1 MARLMGAASRQ
12 RLTAK
17 LPPQQFHCLLE
28 ELPLHLIPRGIERA
42 SKAREESDFLFLN
55 PACLILPAGQ
65 VPAELEGRQDLLEG
79 FYLQS
84 TIAWVRD
91 PRAGFWLPFWLGPK
105 CEAILSQ
112 VQAGEVAA
120 VPHSGTL
127 RDALTKAGILLSA
140 STEERRIAEWKAMVE
155 RGVRAFREKDYVPLN
170 KLIHPFHIAALRRYY
185 RYAIR
190 KGALGLGGE
199 QSLRRYVAHN
209 EPVAR
214 YFHHQLA
221 CVVSAIV
228 GEPVKPSYVYLAA
241 YLSGAELKKH
251 TDREQCEFSVT
262 LCMDFSPE
270 PEHASPWPIRV
281 DTPEGSAT
289 IYQSLGDGLVYR
301 GTRVPHYRDILGRG
315 CTSTSM
321 FFHYVA
327 ADFSGPPDT
336 TYSTDK
342 T

>member
-155 RGVRAFREKDYVPLN
+155 RGVRAFREIHFTVP
-170 KLIHPFHIAALRRYY
+170 
-185 RYAIR
+185 RYAATTGMR
-190 KGALGLGGE
+190 FARERLGWGAN
-199 QSLRRYVAHN
+199 R
-209 EPVAR
+209 
-214 YFHHQLA
+214 A
-221 CVVSAIV
+221 CAAMWLTTNRSRAI
-228 GEPVKPSYVYLAA
+228 SII
-241 YLSGAELKKH
+241 S
-251 TDREQCEFSVT
+251 S
-262 LCMDFSPE
+262 
-270 PEHASPWPIRV
+270 RV
-281 DTPEGSAT
+281 
-289 IYQSLGDGLVYR
+289 
-301 GTRVPHYRDILGRG
+301 
-315 CTSTSM
+315 
-321 FFHYVA
+321 
-327 ADFSGPPDT
+327 
-336 TYSTDK
+336 
-342 T
+342 